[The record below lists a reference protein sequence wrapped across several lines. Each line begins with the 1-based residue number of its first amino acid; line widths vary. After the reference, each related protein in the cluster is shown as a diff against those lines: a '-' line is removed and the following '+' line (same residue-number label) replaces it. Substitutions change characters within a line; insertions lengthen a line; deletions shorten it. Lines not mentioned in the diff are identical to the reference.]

1 MPPVQRP
8 NVSGHQT
15 LGNDVLAGYVQS
27 MALEENTTN
36 HNSARAQAD
45 VGAEG
50 FHSGL
55 SSGDLSSQSQLSGRD
70 GTDQV
75 GNQAGS
81 DHSSN

>member
-1 MPPVQRP
+1 MKWIMPPVQRP

-27 MALEENTTN
+27 MALEENT
-36 HNSARAQAD
+36 ARAQAD

-75 GNQAGS
+75 GIQAGS
-81 DHSSN
+81 DHSN